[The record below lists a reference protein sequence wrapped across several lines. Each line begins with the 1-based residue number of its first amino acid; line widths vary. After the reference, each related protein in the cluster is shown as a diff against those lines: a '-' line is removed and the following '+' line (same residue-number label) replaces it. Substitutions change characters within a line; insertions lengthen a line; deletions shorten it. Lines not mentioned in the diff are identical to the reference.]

1 MKSSAAFQRY
11 DGNGSAAPGQRQ
23 RLLRV
28 SRRLWRACLPLPPL
42 SPSEN
47 DDGGEGHKTEEW
59 PVGAQRD
66 PESETVSNGLF

>member
-1 MKSSAAFQRY
+1 MGTDRRRQVRGRGCSGFQ
-11 DGNGSAAPGQRQ
+11 GVCGG
-23 RLLRV
+23 LV
-28 SRRLWRACLPLPPL
+28 WLPTPL

-66 PESETVSNGLF
+66 PESETVGDGLF